1 MLPADLAGGLAVL
14 ERGGAGVEL
23 EELDEGGGTGEFH
36 VLRNLH
42 DGTAGDIE
50 LLLHFHYRE
59 PVDPFL
65 DSTACNPLY
74 LAREIFGGNVQLLR
88 IEGYAAVRPA
98 VARQEAEKLI
108 SELFMT
114 QELGLAHHGAVLT
127 VGITDLQHHGI
138 EYGFHYLPSEDI
150 VPVSI
155 DCLHQPV
162 IFHHQRH
169 LPVRDCK
176 HGGNHCHCQYVR
188 ISRGRKVYHSLRGR

>member
-1 MLPADLAGGLAVL
+1 MLPADLAGGLAVF

-74 LAREIFGGNVQLLR
+74 LAREVFGSNVEFSR
-88 IEGYAAVRPA
+88 IEGHAPVRSA
-98 VARQEAEKLI
+98 VARQETEKLVPK
-108 SELFMT
+108 LLMT
-114 QELGLAHHGAVLT
+114 QQLGLAHHGAVLT

-138 EYGFHYLPSEDI
+138 EYGFHYLPSEHI
-150 VPVSI
+150 VPVRGI
-155 DCLHQPV
+155 CLEKQGHYDRYDLC
-162 IFHHQRH
+162 RH
-169 LPVRDCK
+169 
-176 HGGNHCHCQYVR
+176 
-188 ISRGRKVYHSLRGR
+188 